1 MAALKFHSKQVYQSQ
16 YNLHVRESKCTN
28 NINLALVK
36 TEILEC
42 EVNKQFKQ

>member
-1 MAALKFHSKQVYQSQ
+1 MAALRFHSKQVYQSQ
-16 YNLHVRESKCTN
+16 YNLRESKCTN